1 MLTKVVLGGAMG
13 RIQGKEF
20 WLDVNSPNEAI
31 QMINANKPGFV
42 NWIRKNRHIFDFYR
56 VTCEHE
62 NGTQE
67 HLDEEAYMMNCK
79 VKTIRFTPILA
90 GSGKYAQFI
99 IAAVFIVVGAIMDQ
113 PQLIMSGVS
122 MMISGIINLFIRPSK
137 GSTSEDSTTSY
148 YFDGAANTTQQGSP
162 IPLVFGRCKV
172 GSVVINS
179 SILIKDK

>member
-1 MLTKVVLGGAMG
+1 
-13 RIQGKEF
+13 
-20 WLDVNSPNEAI
+20 
-31 QMINANKPGFV
+31 MINANKPGFI

-62 NGTQE
+62 NGTYE
-67 HLDEEAYMMNCK
+67 HLNEETYMMNCK

-90 GSGKYAQFI
+90 GSGKYVTFI
-99 IAAVFIVVGAIMDQ
+99 IAAVMIVVGAYTGNYEVVMA
-113 PQLIMSGVS
+113 GVN
-122 MMISGIINLFIRPSK
+122 MMISGIINLFIKPSK
-137 GSTSEDSTTSY
+137 GSTSENSTTSY

-179 SILIKDK
+179 SIDIKDK

>member
-1 MLTKVVLGGAMG
+1 
-13 RIQGKEF
+13 
-20 WLDVNSPNEAI
+20 
-31 QMINANKPGFV
+31 
-42 NWIRKNRHIFDFYR
+42 
-56 VTCEHE
+56 
-62 NGTQE
+62 
-67 HLDEEAYMMNCK
+67 MMNCK